1 MIKRYRAIAVS
12 VFYVASQMSSAATA
26 DQFPD
31 PPKRPT
37 AVAVFW
43 CGPQSNC
50 EITCVIGNTEKKF
63 TNLNA
68 ARVQTYPGSD
78 KLWLETSKGPNEIYL
93 LGDALCDFSKM
104 PISRPLN

>member
-1 MIKRYRAIAVS
+1 MKKRHGICATVCALTA
-12 VFYVASQMSSAATA
+12 FSALAAKA

-31 PPKRPT
+31 KPKLPQ

-43 CGPQSNC
+43 CGTANNC
-50 EITCVIGNTEKKF
+50 EITCTIGGVERKF
-63 TNLNA
+63 TDLNA

-78 KLWLETSKGPNEIYL
+78 KLWLETSLGPNSIIL